1 MNSDRLEVL
10 AARVNAAP
18 PAVLSPSP
26 QPSPAPAA
34 AHISPSEVDMD
45 VDMDVTGAFPSSR
58 GATALTVAEATSVT
72 LTLRVSGHL
81 H

>member
-18 PAVLSPSP
+18 PAVLSPS
-26 QPSPAPAA
+26 QPSLAPAA

-58 GATALTVAEATSVT
+58 GATALTVVEATSVT